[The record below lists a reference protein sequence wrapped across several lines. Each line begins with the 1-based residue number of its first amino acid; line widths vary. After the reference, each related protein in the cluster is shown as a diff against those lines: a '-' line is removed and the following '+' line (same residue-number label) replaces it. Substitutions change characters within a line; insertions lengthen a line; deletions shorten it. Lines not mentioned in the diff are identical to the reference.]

1 MFPHND
7 IEILSIFSR
16 KKMRECM
23 QCKIVDERAAEA
35 GHPASSR
42 HQVQKFT
49 VPAVLDKKR
58 HRGNLDAVKGGKEER
73 NIEGR
78 YSSQRCAIGASQA
91 CCRVEGSKALAGG
104 TMRGYRPV

>member
-1 MFPHND
+1 
-7 IEILSIFSR
+7 
-16 KKMRECM
+16 MRECM

-49 VPAVLDKKR
+49 APAVLDKKR
-58 HRGNLDAVKGGKEER
+58 QRKLGCCKRRKEEG

-78 YSSQRCAIGASQA
+78 YSSQRCAIGPLKHFAEVKGA
-91 CCRVEGSKALAGG
+91 
-104 TMRGYRPV
+104 RP